1 MDTEDRTGFV
11 LKDSG
16 NREEFDTGSRRDT
29 RSGKGRYDLMSP
41 FTLARDARLLELG
54 ASKYGERNWEKGQ
67 PISRFIDSAMR
78 HLLRYLE
85 GHRDEDHLAAARWN
99 IGAIM
104 HMETMISRGIV
115 PAELMDLPDWSGPF
129 AGAPACTNH
138 RQEDSDMKGMKGKK
152 HEKTEGKMERKTEYG
167 PKPKMKPGKKKR

>member
-16 NREEFDTGSRRDT
+16 NREEFNTGSRRDI

-104 HMETMISRGIV
+104 HMETMIARGIV
-115 PAELMDLPDWSGPF
+115 PAELMDLPDWSGAF
-129 AGAPACTNH
+129 AGAPTCTDH

-152 HEKTEGKMERKTEYG
+152 PMMKGNANTKAPAYG
-167 PKPKMKPGKKKR
+167 PKPKMKPGKKK

>member
-1 MDTEDRTGFV
+1 MESVDGFV
-11 LKDSG
+11 MKDSG
-16 NREEFDTGSRRDT
+16 QHEEFPTGSRRDT
-29 RSGKGRYDLMSP
+29 RQGKGRFDLLSP
-41 FTLARDARLLELG
+41 FVLTRDAVLLERG
-54 ASKYGERNWEKGQ
+54 ALKYGERNWEKGQ

-115 PAELMDLPDWSGPF
+115 PAEIMDLPDWSGSYAVNPGR
-129 AGAPACTNH
+129 AEP
-138 RQEDSDMKGMKGKK
+138 RQEDKAMKSMKSKK
-152 HEKTEGKMERKTEYG
+152 HEMKESKRERAAEYG
-167 PKPKMKPGKKKR
+167 TKSKKKSGKKKR

>member
-1 MDTEDRTGFV
+1 MDSSNFV

-16 NREEFDTGSRRDT
+16 SREEFETGSRRDI

-41 FTLARDARLLELG
+41 FVLDRDARLLELG
-54 ASKYGERNWEKGQ
+54 AAKYGERNWEKGQ

-78 HLLRYLE
+78 HLLRYVQ

-104 HMETMISRGIV
+104 HMEEMTVRGIV
-115 PAELMDLPDWSGPF
+115 PMGLFDLPDWSGVS
-129 AGAPACTNH
+129 AEDPAQDCTRHGNTP
-138 RQEDSDMKGMKGKK
+138 MKSMKGKK
-152 HEKTEGKMERKTEYG
+152 GMKHEMTESKKERKAEYG
-167 PKPKMKPGKKKR
+167 PKPKMKSGKKK

>member
-1 MDTEDRTGFV
+1 MGTKRSSGFV

-16 NREEFDTGSRRDT
+16 HREEFDTGSRRDT
-29 RSGKGRYDLMSP
+29 RDGKGRYDLMSP

-54 ASKYGERNWEKGQ
+54 ATKYGERNWEKGQ

-85 GHRDEDHLAAARWN
+85 GYRDEDHLAAARWN

-104 HMETMISRGIV
+104 HMETMIARGIV
-115 PAELMDLPDWSGPF
+115 PAELMDLPDWSGAF
-129 AGAPACTNH
+129 AGAPTCTES
-138 RQEDSDMKGMKGKK
+138 RQEDSDMKGKK
-152 HEKTEGKMERKTEYG
+152 HEKTEGKMQRKAEYG
-167 PKPKMKPGKKKR
+167 PKPKMKTGKKKR